1 MAQNDIEMKERQLD
15 FNRQDKPAIVEDS
28 NGELITELKKQYK
41 EIQQNLGLAITML
54 EKGQLTEGMKENILS
69 LTDHNVNR
77 FLTRMGY
84 EGVLAEKQKKLTEQ
98 IRSLNDENRKLRHQL
113 GEKVSNEDVR
123 ERLKI
128 MVSSFRNWWTEYGF
142 GHVSDFYFGEYVAK
156 ISLSGMVFASR
167 VSKAGEEKKEEYLSR
182 LGFEI
187 EDRMVIY
194 NDKSIALLN
203 KLLTDKYPSIDIY
216 SINLT
221 TSALNGVPVI
231 QDVVV
236 FLRDL
241 DNLTETASPIN

>member
-1 MAQNDIEMKERQLD
+1 MKERLLD
-15 FNRQDKPAIVEDS
+15 FNRQDNSAIVEDS
-28 NGELITELKKQYK
+28 SGELIAELQKQYK
-41 EIQQNLGLAITML
+41 EILQNLGLAMSLL

-69 LTDHNVNR
+69 LTDHNVNE
-77 FLTRMGY
+77 FLTKMGY
-84 EGVLAEKQKKLTEQ
+84 EGVLAEKQKKRTEE
-98 IRSLNDENRKLRHQL
+98 IRSLHDENRKLRRQL

-128 MVSSFRNWWTEYGF
+128 MVSLFENWWTEYGF
-142 GHVSDFYFGEYVAK
+142 GHVNDFYFGAYIAK
-156 ISLSGMVFASR
+156 ITLSGMVFASR
-167 VSKAGEEKKEEYLSR
+167 ASNAGEEKKEEYLSR

-231 QDVVV
+231 QDVIV

-241 DNLTETASPIN
+241 DDLAKID

>member
-1 MAQNDIEMKERQLD
+1 MKERLLD
-15 FNRQDKPAIVEDS
+15 FNRQDNSAIVEDPS
-28 NGELITELKKQYK
+28 GELIAELQKQYK
-41 EIQQNLGLAITML
+41 EIQQNLGLAMSLL

-69 LTDHNVNR
+69 LTDHNVNE
-77 FLTRMGY
+77 FLTKMGY
-84 EGVLAEKQKKLTEQ
+84 EGVLAKKQKKRTEE
-98 IRSLNDENRKLRHQL
+98 IRSLHDENRKLRRQL

-128 MVSSFRNWWTEYGF
+128 MASLFENWWTEYGF
-142 GHVSDFYFGEYVAK
+142 GHVNDFYFGAYIAK
-156 ISLSGMVFASR
+156 ITLSGMIFASR
-167 VSKAGEEKKEEYLSR
+167 ASNAGEEKKEEYLSR

-241 DNLTETASPIN
+241 DDLVEID

>member
-1 MAQNDIEMKERQLD
+1 MKERPLD
-15 FNRQDKPAIVEDS
+15 FNRQDKPAIVEDP

-54 EKGQLTEGMKENILS
+54 EKGNLTEGMKENILS
-69 LTDHNVNR
+69 LTDHNVNE
-77 FLTRMGY
+77 FLTKMGY
-84 EGVLAEKQKKLTEQ
+84 EGVLAEKMKKRTEE
-98 IRSLNDENRKLRHQL
+98 IRSLHDENRELRRQL

-128 MVSSFRNWWTEYGF
+128 MTSSFGTWWTEFGF

-156 ISLSGMVFASR
+156 ITLSGMVFASR
-167 VSKAGEEKKEEYLSR
+167 SSNSGEEKKDEYLSR
-182 LGFEI
+182 VGFEI
-187 EDRMVIY
+187 EDRRVIY

-221 TSALNGVPVI
+221 TSAMKGIPVI

-236 FLRDL
+236 YLRDL
-241 DNLTETASPIN
+241 NDLTETGSSTK

>member
-1 MAQNDIEMKERQLD
+1 MKERPLD
-15 FNRQDKPAIVEDS
+15 FSRQDNSAIVEDPS
-28 NGELITELKKQYK
+28 GELIAELQKQYK
-41 EIQQNLGLAITML
+41 GIQQNLGLAMSLL

-69 LTDHNVNR
+69 LTDHNVNE
-77 FLTRMGY
+77 FLTKMGY
-84 EGVLAEKQKKLTEQ
+84 EGVLAEKQKKRTEK
-98 IRSLNDENRKLRHQL
+98 IRSLHDENRKLRRQL

-128 MVSSFRNWWTEYGF
+128 MVSLFENWWTEYGF
-142 GHVSDFYFGEYVAK
+142 GHINDFYFGAYVAK
-156 ISLSGMVFASR
+156 ITLSGMVFASR
-167 VSKAGEEKKEEYLSR
+167 VSNAGEEKKEEYLSR

-187 EDRMVIY
+187 DDRMVIY

-241 DNLTETASPIN
+241 DDLAEID

>member
-1 MAQNDIEMKERQLD
+1 
-15 FNRQDKPAIVEDS
+15 
-28 NGELITELKKQYK
+28 
-41 EIQQNLGLAITML
+41 ML
-54 EKGQLTEGMKENILS
+54 Q
-69 LTDHNVNR
+69 
-77 FLTRMGY
+77 
-84 EGVLAEKQKKLTEQ
+84 
-98 IRSLNDENRKLRHQL
+98 
-113 GEKVSNEDVR
+113 
-123 ERLKI
+123 
-128 MVSSFRNWWTEYGF
+128 
-142 GHVSDFYFGEYVAK
+142 
-156 ISLSGMVFASR
+156 
-167 VSKAGEEKKEEYLSR
+167 KAGEEKKEEYLSR

-187 EDRMVIY
+187 EDRRVIY

>member
-1 MAQNDIEMKERQLD
+1 MKERPLD
-15 FNRQDKPAIVEDS
+15 FNRQDNSAIVEDPS
-28 NGELITELKKQYK
+28 GELIAELQKQYK
-41 EIQQNLGLAITML
+41 EIQQNLGLAMSLL
-54 EKGQLTEGMKENILS
+54 ENGNLTEGMKENILS
-69 LTDHNVNR
+69 LTDHHINE
-77 FLTRMGY
+77 FLTKMGY
-84 EGVLAEKQKKLTEQ
+84 EGILAEKMKKRTKE
-98 IRSLNDENRKLRHQL
+98 IRSLHDENRELRRQL

-128 MVSSFRNWWTEYGF
+128 MASSFGNWWTEYGF
-142 GHVSDFYFGEYVAK
+142 GHVSDFYFGEYFAK
-156 ISLSGMVFASR
+156 ITLSGIVFASR
-167 VSKAGEEKKEEYLSR
+167 SSNSGEEKKDAYLSR

-187 EDRMVIY
+187 EDRRVIY

-221 TSALNGVPVI
+221 TSALKGVTVI

-241 DNLTETASPIN
+241 NDLTETTSPAK

>member
-1 MAQNDIEMKERQLD
+1 
-15 FNRQDKPAIVEDS
+15 
-28 NGELITELKKQYK
+28 
-41 EIQQNLGLAITML
+41 ML

-156 ISLSGMVFASR
+156 ISLSGMVFR
-167 VSKAGEEKKEEYLSR
+167 FPCFKGRRRKERRILSGKR
-182 LGFEI
+182 
-187 EDRMVIY
+187 
-194 NDKSIALLN
+194 
-203 KLLTDKYPSIDIY
+203 
-216 SINLT
+216 
-221 TSALNGVPVI
+221 
-231 QDVVV
+231 
-236 FLRDL
+236 
-241 DNLTETASPIN
+241 

>member
-1 MAQNDIEMKERQLD
+1 MKERLLD

-167 VSKAGEEKKEEYLSR
+167 ASKAGEEKKDYQLATHKE
-182 LGFEI
+182 F
-187 EDRMVIY
+187 
-194 NDKSIALLN
+194 
-203 KLLTDKYPSIDIY
+203 
-216 SINLT
+216 
-221 TSALNGVPVI
+221 
-231 QDVVV
+231 
-236 FLRDL
+236 
-241 DNLTETASPIN
+241 

>member
-1 MAQNDIEMKERQLD
+1 MKERPLD
-15 FNRQDKPAIVEDS
+15 FNRQDNSAIVEDPS
-28 NGELITELKKQYK
+28 GELIAELQKQYK
-41 EIQQNLGLAITML
+41 EIQQNLGLAMFLL

-69 LTDHNVNR
+69 LTDHNVNE
-77 FLTRMGY
+77 FLTKMGY
-84 EGVLAEKQKKLTEQ
+84 EGVLAEKQKKRTEK
-98 IRSLNDENRKLRHQL
+98 IRSLHDENRKLRRQL

-128 MVSSFRNWWTEYGF
+128 MASLFENWWTEYGF
-142 GHVSDFYFGEYVAK
+142 GHISDFYFGAYVAK
-156 ISLSGMVFASR
+156 ITLSGMVFASR
-167 VSKAGEEKKEEYLSR
+167 VSNAGEEKKEEYLSR

-187 EDRMVIY
+187 DDRMVIY

-241 DNLTETASPIN
+241 DDLAEID

>member
-1 MAQNDIEMKERQLD
+1 MKERPLD
-15 FNRQDKPAIVEDS
+15 FNRQDNSAIVEDPS
-28 NGELITELKKQYK
+28 RELIAELQKQYK
-41 EIQQNLGLAITML
+41 EIQQNLGLAMYLL

-69 LTDHNVNR
+69 LTDHNVNE
-77 FLTRMGY
+77 FLTKMGY
-84 EGVLAEKQKKLTEQ
+84 EGVLAEKQKKRTEE
-98 IRSLNDENRKLRHQL
+98 IRSLHDENRKLRRQL

-128 MVSSFRNWWTEYGF
+128 MASLFKNWWTEYGF
-142 GHVSDFYFGEYVAK
+142 GHINDFYFGTHVAR
-156 ISLSGMVFASR
+156 ITLSGMVFASR
-167 VSKAGEEKKEEYLSR
+167 VSNAGEEKKEEYLSR

-187 EDRMVIY
+187 EDRSVIY

-221 TSALNGVPVI
+221 TSALSGVPVI

-241 DNLTETASPIN
+241 DDLAEID

>member
-1 MAQNDIEMKERQLD
+1 
-15 FNRQDKPAIVEDS
+15 
-28 NGELITELKKQYK
+28 
-41 EIQQNLGLAITML
+41 
-54 EKGQLTEGMKENILS
+54 
-69 LTDHNVNR
+69 
-77 FLTRMGY
+77 MGY

>member
-1 MAQNDIEMKERQLD
+1 MLTISEKD
-15 FNRQDKPAIVEDS
+15 FQDFANV
-28 NGELITELKKQYK
+28 
-41 EIQQNLGLAITML
+41 
-54 EKGQLTEGMKENILS
+54 
-69 LTDHNVNR
+69 LTD
-77 FLTRMGY
+77 
-84 EGVLAEKQKKLTEQ
+84 A
-98 IRSLNDENRKLRHQL
+98 
-113 GEKVSNEDVR
+113 
-123 ERLKI
+123 
-128 MVSSFRNWWTEYGF
+128 GF
-142 GHVSDFYFGEYVAK
+142 K
-156 ISLSGMVFASR
+156 ISLFDEPE
-167 VSKAGEEKKEEYLSR
+167 EEKKEEYLSR

>member
-1 MAQNDIEMKERQLD
+1 MPTNNKTQKESNMLKEILSISGKPGLFKLINNTANALIVESLLDGKRFPAYSNAKIIALEDISIYTEDEDMPLKTVFKRMYEKEEG
-15 FNRQDKPAIVEDS
+15 KPAINHKESSAV
-28 NGELITELKKQYK
+28 ITNYIESV
-41 EIQQNLGLAITML
+41 IP
-54 EKGQLTEGMKENILS
+54 
-69 LTDHNVNR
+69 
-77 FLTRMGY
+77 
-84 EGVLAEKQKKLTEQ
+84 
-98 IRSLNDENRKLRHQL
+98 
-113 GEKVSNEDVR
+113 
-123 ERLKI
+123 
-128 MVSSFRNWWTEYGF
+128 EYDADRVY
-142 GHVSDFYFGEYVAK
+142 VSDMRKMIQWYNLLLDKNLLNFDEPE
-156 ISLSGMVFASR
+156 
-167 VSKAGEEKKEEYLSR
+167 EEKKEEYLSR